1 MSGSADTRKY
11 SSPLREQQALATRER
26 ILRAT
31 LDLLN
36 VNPFGDISMDD
47 VAKSAGVERRTVFRH
62 FATKEALFDAFWIF
76 INEGMN
82 AQTLPSTLDE
92 LVHAPIDMFQ
102 QFDKNQ
108 GVIRAS
114 IHTPAGYAMRMR
126 RIAARRKAFK
136 QCFTAAEME
145 PASENG
151 KRAEAL
157 FHLLYSAGAWEILKD
172 YAGLTGQEAGEAASW
187 AMQVILKAAKPDAQ

>member
-1 MSGSADTRKY
+1 MSGSAGTRKY
-11 SSPLREQQALATRER
+11 SSPLREQQALETRER

-92 LVHAPIDMFQ
+92 LVHAPIETFQ
-102 QFDKNQ
+102 QFDKKQ

-126 RIAARRKAFK
+126 TITARRKAFK
-136 QCFTAAEME
+136 ECFEAADME

-157 FHLLYSAGAWEILKD
+157 FHLLYSAGAWETLKD
-172 YAGLTGQEAGEAASW
+172 YAGLTGQQAGEAASW
-187 AMQVILKAAKPDAQ
+187 AMQVILKATKPGAG